1 MKTFSIKQI
10 RLAAACALALGSL
23 SAGAQSLAPINE
35 RELITANGSQVWMN
49 GFGECWHS
57 AFGPGP
63 AANEKCGPQP
73 VAAYVAPAQEKK
85 TVVAAVVP
93 APVYER
99 VTFDTNVMFDSGK
112 STLRPASRDSLDKFI
127 SQTKDLLDP
136 SSMVAVGYADRQG
149 TDAKNQTLS
158 EDRVA
163 AVKSYV
169 VSQGVKWNT
178 VGTSGAGENRP
189 TTYLHECDKSTNA
202 KTVACLQPDRHVF
215 IQLSGNR
222 IKQ

>member
-10 RLAAACALALGSL
+10 RLAAACALALGSM
-23 SAGAQSLAPINE
+23 SVSAQSLAPINE
-35 RELITANGSQVWMN
+35 RELVTANGSQVWMN

-63 AANEKCGPQP
+63 TPNTQCGPQP
-73 VAAYVAPAQEKK
+73 VAAYVAPVEQKK
-85 TVVAAVVP
+85 AAVVP
-93 APVYER
+93 VPVYER
-99 VTFDTNVMFDSGK
+99 VSFDTNVMFDSGK
-112 STLRPASRDSLDKFI
+112 SILRPESRASLDKFI
-127 SQTKDLLDP
+127 SQTKDLVDP
-136 SSMVAVGYADRQG
+136 SAMMAVGYADRQG
-149 TDAKNQTLS
+149 TEARNQTLS

-163 AVKSYV
+163 AVKGYL

-215 IQLSGNR
+215 VQLSGNR